1 MVEGPVTAMCPASA
15 LQMHRQ
21 TILIVDP
28 PATTRLTR
36 TAYYKHVYANK
47 PDFQKVS
54 AFPVI

>member
-1 MVEGPVTAMCPASA
+1 MCPASA

-21 TILIVDP
+21 TTLIVDP
-28 PATTRLTR
+28 PAAAQLARA
-36 TAYYKHVYANK
+36 AYYQHVYANK